1 MTTKTTPKT
10 RPAPKGRP
18 AAARKGTTASPAKA
32 AAKPRAA
39 GTRSD
44 GLRTGSK
51 QAILFDL
58 VAAPGGTTEAAAC
71 KKLGWQKCR
80 VTIKRV
86 VERAGR
92 QLVTSKNA
100 KGETVYA
107 LAPGK
112 GAAA

>member
-1 MTTKTTPKT
+1 MKKPTPKT
-10 RPAPKGRP
+10 RSAPKRTVKAIRTVRNAPAKTARAKAP
-18 AAARKGTTASPAKA
+18 AAGART
-32 AAKPRAA
+32 
-39 GTRSD
+39 D
-44 GLRTGSK
+44 GLRAGSK

-58 VAAPGGTTEAAAC
+58 VAAPGGVTEAAAC

-92 QLVTSKNA
+92 VLSTSKNA

-107 LAPGK
+107 LAPEK